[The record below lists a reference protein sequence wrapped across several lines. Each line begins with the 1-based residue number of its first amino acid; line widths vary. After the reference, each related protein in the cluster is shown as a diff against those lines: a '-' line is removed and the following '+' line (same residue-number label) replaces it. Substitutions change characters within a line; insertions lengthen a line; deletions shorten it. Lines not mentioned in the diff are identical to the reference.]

1 MSMRPIFFCAL
12 AVLALNLAPAPVHA
26 DAASSDDDTLSLS
39 PVKKGYVSP
48 TPEPTDTA
56 SPMPSPTEEPEDTE
70 EPTAVPTLAPTAAAT
85 PTAVPTPRPMRP
97 KPVPHG
103 YALTGIDAAQTNEGV
118 RIILKAAGPITGA
131 AANLSA
137 YKSAPERVL
146 IKLNGASLV
155 GCKLAKVKPV
165 DLGPVKRVRLAQKS
179 PDELWAVVDLG
190 SRLAFRTGQPSR
202 DSFEI
207 LLIPKQ
213 VAAAP
218 SPVPTPRSL
227 AEIPR
232 INLMLFDLN
241 VIYQDKQYDRFP
253 CANFIYNVG
262 DQFPLKR
269 DFTSTLVFH
278 HGYGAF
284 VGNARILDP
293 QGQMLAQTEQP
304 FAFNLFNALAE
315 FNVDL
320 PWKVEFK
327 DKGTYRFIVDLNGS
341 DVLTQTFYVGQSTDI
356 PPAP

>member
-1 MSMRPIFFCAL
+1 
-12 AVLALNLAPAPVHA
+12 
-26 DAASSDDDTLSLS
+26 
-39 PVKKGYVSP
+39 
-48 TPEPTDTA
+48 
-56 SPMPSPTEEPEDTE
+56 
-70 EPTAVPTLAPTAAAT
+70 
-85 PTAVPTPRPMRP
+85 
-97 KPVPHG
+97 
-103 YALTGIDAAQTNEGV
+103 
-118 RIILKAAGPITGA
+118 
-131 AANLSA
+131 
-137 YKSAPERVL
+137 
-146 IKLNGASLV
+146 
-155 GCKLAKVKPV
+155 
-165 DLGPVKRVRLAQKS
+165 
-179 PDELWAVVDLG
+179 
-190 SRLAFRTGQPSR
+190 
-202 DSFEI
+202 
-207 LLIPKQ
+207 
-213 VAAAP
+213 
-218 SPVPTPRSL
+218 
-227 AEIPR
+227 
-232 INLMLFDLN
+232 MLFDLN